1 METITQTNRTLLF
14 AEINPER
21 NNLLTLIGDVRGK
34 SSLDDDKMKEINE
47 ELVVS
52 SFEEFLEKYAP
63 VVYSWCDAAAGDIQ
77 YSLVRPENIPDNC
90 ITEIPL
96 NESNDLVNMLITLLD
111 AKGAQGV
118 ANVDFTF
125 SNIMDMISPKKI
137 MEDIR
142 QVRREI
148 QYTYEKYAQMDDE
161 DPKKLDLGDKLNDQ
175 FEQASQNY
183 NNVLAMLPLAI
194 EDAKT
199 RLLLGDGETKQRG
212 RDFKAGLLSMGED
225 GELKILEM
233 KQEENTQ
240 LAIVDDKVN
249 TGLIE
254 AFREDYDAL
263 NDTPSDYVRDLVVR
277 TFCPLSSTMESVVDR
292 EAEVRNYNQYL
303 EFYKKSKDDFVKAVK
318 PLIEKLLGVKIF
330 FDQYQVKEKGMQP
343 QLLISNISLEMMVKA
358 SNLPRLLTY
367 LNTSNDK
374 NVFENT
380 LWFAIVPDVELSQSG
395 GGKLQRIRFA
405 GNQRQEKPGANSI
418 ENLSILMNAIQPYRI
433 TTFFSFRTGEET
445 TFNYIATEGVGIF
458 KEKCAPLMKKEY
470 SEFVVPCIP
479 NATIIPK
486 DKSGLILDKR
496 MVMDEQGNV
505 ALSNEKEDVM
515 KMWLEGIYVGA
526 AYEAAGIVAAWQC
539 PEYLKERFNNTSP
552 EYPGVRFDVEADDN
566 ALLAATSMTK
576 EISGFTNAI
585 KNAINHT
592 GFGFVFSSDNAQYK
606 GKEIKNITVYKARN
620 LLSNGTEFEPIYK
633 TLVVT
638 YIERM
643 LRFYSSDFKQDK
655 ILKFFSSNP
664 NSQKSRWDAD
674 RQHINSI
681 LQDGDEL
688 DYSIDEKYG
697 ICNVQVT
704 FANTTKNLKVQLTR
718 KAGDK

>member
-1 METITQTNRTLLF
+1 M
-14 AEINPER
+14 
-21 NNLLTLIGDVRGK
+21 
-34 SSLDDDKMKEINE
+34 
-47 ELVVS
+47 VS

-148 QYTYEKYAQMDDE
+148 QYTYEKYAQLDDE

-183 NNVLAMLPLAI
+183 NHVLAMLPLAI

-240 LAIVDDKVN
+240 LAIVDDKIN

-254 AFREDYDAL
+254 AFKEDYNAL

-277 TFCPLSSTMESVVDR
+277 TFCPLSSTMESIVDR

-367 LNTSNDK
+367 LNTTNDK
-374 NVFENT
+374 NEFENT

-704 FANTTKNLKVQLTR
+704 FANTTRNLKVQLTR